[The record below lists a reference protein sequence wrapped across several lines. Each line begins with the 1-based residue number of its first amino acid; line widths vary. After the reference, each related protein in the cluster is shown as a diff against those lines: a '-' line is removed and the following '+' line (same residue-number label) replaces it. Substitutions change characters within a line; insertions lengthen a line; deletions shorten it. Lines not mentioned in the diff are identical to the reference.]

1 MAKRDIEEEF
11 KSSIPFQ
18 IIKDSNEREG
28 RMFIICILLIAVVVL
43 EGIYIVYLISD
54 TATQKIVETVDMDT
68 IDGDNNYKSIGGD
81 NYGTY
86 ESD

>member
-11 KSSIPFQ
+11 RSSIPFQ
-18 IIKDSNEREG
+18 IVRDSSIRES
-28 RMFIICILLIAVVVL
+28 RMFFICILLICVIVL
-43 EGIYIVYLISD
+43 QGVYIIYLLND
-54 TATQKIVETVDMDT
+54 TGSY
-68 IDGDNNYKSIGGD
+68 GDNNYKSIGGD